1 MDWWEGTQVLKEH
14 GYDLY
19 FYNNKKRDEID
30 FVIEEKGKVYPIEIK
45 SDKHYT
51 RHRAMSNVVSD
62 KLNGITV
69 GYVYSN
75 CNIYNENGIQ
85 YYPIYMIDFLN
96 KVDDSKNIYKINI
109 DSLKI

>member
-1 MDWWEGTQVLKEH
+1 MFWWEGTQVLKSH

-19 FYNNKKRDEID
+19 FYNNKKRGEID

-51 RHRAMSNVVSD
+51 RHRAMSNVVND

-109 DSLKI
+109 DSLKK